1 MLGLS
6 ATYDYYLFNGT
17 VDMRKGVFRL
27 AELVRNELDD
37 EIINSK
43 KVFIFLSRSRRV
55 IKILRYERGFLVL
68 YEKRPLT
75 GRFRRP
81 VFDDNTKKYK
91 ISWSDMVMLTESVE
105 VKEMVLNRQNI

>member
-1 MLGLS
+1 
-6 ATYDYYLFNGT
+6 
-17 VDMRKGVFRL
+17 MRKGVFRL

-55 IKILRYERGFLVL
+55 IKILRYERGFFVL
-68 YEKRPLT
+68 YEKRPLS

-91 ISWSDMVMLTESVE
+91 ISWSDMVMLTESIE
-105 VKEMVLNRQNI
+105 VKAVSCGIKR